1 MTKRISGDNHTVSTV
16 SSIKTKILLL
26 VMGVIFITAIIN
38 LLISVPLIKTE
49 ISTLIKNYMN
59 GLAASAGENLARE
72 VELLGTEEV
81 LKPEKLSGL
90 VGSIKVKDM
99 DSSYCYVVSADS
111 MMLYHPTAEKIN
123 QPVENDAVKHLLG
136 EMAKGSRPETDVITY
151 VFNGVNKYASYYI
164 SENMDYILILTA
176 DEDEALKPVNT
187 VILKSVIGLI
197 CILVVCG
204 FVSIII
210 SGRLSKP
217 IIGITKDIK
226 KLSDLDL
233 TNHDTLSKYAERKDE
248 TGAIAKTAIV
258 LREKLT
264 GSMTHIKAQSH
275 ELYGASDAMHTA
287 AEEVGRSISQVSRA
301 VGEIA
306 NGAASQA
313 QETQTATE
321 NIIVMGNMITDT
333 NNKIE
338 ELMTNAGEMH
348 AAGDKALEILNRL
361 SSVNQKVREVIQV
374 IYTQTTHTSNSV
386 VEIKKATDIIT
397 NIAEETNMLSLN
409 ASIEA
414 ARAGEA
420 GRGFAVVA
428 SQIQQLAEQS
438 NTSANQINNTI
449 NSLIAEFEETM
460 KTMES
465 VKGIITKQNED
476 VMQTEQAFSNV
487 KAGIAKSIESIRS
500 IAAKTEKL
508 DEARINVVD
517 VVQGLTSIAEENA
530 AATEET
536 EATMSEVNSI
546 MVTMS
551 DTVKQL
557 NQIANELEESIDMF
571 QL

>member
-136 EMAKGSRPETDVITY
+136 EMAKGSRPEMDVITY

-530 AATEET
+530 AGTEET

>member
-530 AATEET
+530 AGTEET

>member
-313 QETQTATE
+313 QE
-321 NIIVMGNMITDT
+321 
-333 NNKIE
+333 KI
-338 ELMTNAGEMH
+338 L
-348 AAGDKALEILNRL
+348 L
-361 SSVNQKVREVIQV
+361 SWAI
-374 IYTQTTHTSNSV
+374 
-386 VEIKKATDIIT
+386 
-397 NIAEETNMLSLN
+397 
-409 ASIEA
+409 
-414 ARAGEA
+414 
-420 GRGFAVVA
+420 
-428 SQIQQLAEQS
+428 
-438 NTSANQINNTI
+438 
-449 NSLIAEFEETM
+449 
-460 KTMES
+460 
-465 VKGIITKQNED
+465 
-476 VMQTEQAFSNV
+476 
-487 KAGIAKSIESIRS
+487 
-500 IAAKTEKL
+500 
-508 DEARINVVD
+508 
-517 VVQGLTSIAEENA
+517 
-530 AATEET
+530 
-536 EATMSEVNSI
+536 
-546 MVTMS
+546 
-551 DTVKQL
+551 
-557 NQIANELEESIDMF
+557 
-571 QL
+571 

>member
-1 MTKRISGDNHTVSTV
+1 
-16 SSIKTKILLL
+16 
-26 VMGVIFITAIIN
+26 
-38 LLISVPLIKTE
+38 
-49 ISTLIKNYMN
+49 
-59 GLAASAGENLARE
+59 
-72 VELLGTEEV
+72 
-81 LKPEKLSGL
+81 
-90 VGSIKVKDM
+90 
-99 DSSYCYVVSADS
+99 
-111 MMLYHPTAEKIN
+111 
-123 QPVENDAVKHLLG
+123 
-136 EMAKGSRPETDVITY
+136 
-151 VFNGVNKYASYYI
+151 
-164 SENMDYILILTA
+164 
-176 DEDEALKPVNT
+176 
-187 VILKSVIGLI
+187 
-197 CILVVCG
+197 
-204 FVSIII
+204 
-210 SGRLSKP
+210 
-217 IIGITKDIK
+217 
-226 KLSDLDL
+226 
-233 TNHDTLSKYAERKDE
+233 
-248 TGAIAKTAIV
+248 
-258 LREKLT
+258 
-264 GSMTHIKAQSH
+264 
-275 ELYGASDAMHTA
+275 
-287 AEEVGRSISQVSRA
+287 
-301 VGEIA
+301 
-306 NGAASQA
+306 
-313 QETQTATE
+313 
-321 NIIVMGNMITDT
+321 MGNMITDT

-530 AATEET
+530 AGTEET

>member
-1 MTKRISGDNHTVSTV
+1 MAKRISGDNHTVSTV

-530 AATEET
+530 AGTEET

>member
-1 MTKRISGDNHTVSTV
+1 
-16 SSIKTKILLL
+16 
-26 VMGVIFITAIIN
+26 
-38 LLISVPLIKTE
+38 
-49 ISTLIKNYMN
+49 
-59 GLAASAGENLARE
+59 
-72 VELLGTEEV
+72 
-81 LKPEKLSGL
+81 
-90 VGSIKVKDM
+90 
-99 DSSYCYVVSADS
+99 
-111 MMLYHPTAEKIN
+111 
-123 QPVENDAVKHLLG
+123 
-136 EMAKGSRPETDVITY
+136 
-151 VFNGVNKYASYYI
+151 
-164 SENMDYILILTA
+164 
-176 DEDEALKPVNT
+176 
-187 VILKSVIGLI
+187 
-197 CILVVCG
+197 
-204 FVSIII
+204 
-210 SGRLSKP
+210 
-217 IIGITKDIK
+217 
-226 KLSDLDL
+226 
-233 TNHDTLSKYAERKDE
+233 
-248 TGAIAKTAIV
+248 
-258 LREKLT
+258 
-264 GSMTHIKAQSH
+264 
-275 ELYGASDAMHTA
+275 
-287 AEEVGRSISQVSRA
+287 
-301 VGEIA
+301 
-306 NGAASQA
+306 
-313 QETQTATE
+313 
-321 NIIVMGNMITDT
+321 
-333 NNKIE
+333 
-338 ELMTNAGEMH
+338 MH

-428 SQIQQLAEQS
+428 SQIQQLADQS
-438 NTSANQINNTI
+438 NFFAKQINYTI

-530 AATEET
+530 AGTEET